1 MTLIAYFDDSGKFD
15 DPIETVT
22 CVGGC
27 IASKQAWDLFKIE
40 WAQVVKRFGISHLHM
55 RTFAHSIGEFTGWE
69 ETKRREFLQVLIE
82 VMCRH
87 VKKPIGAVLPL
98 SQYDEL
104 TEEQKANL
112 PDPYLICFQDCVHA
126 AGLVADELYDPKE
139 TVQLVFAKRP
149 KGDGM
154 VRRDFQ
160 LCKQQLPKGDRLV
173 SLEFDTPQNSLPL
186 QAADLVAYELTQLGR
201 DMLDPS
207 SSPLETM
214 RWPMQQLVDKFFP
227 EIGFY
232 TIQRL
237 LDRVPPGG
245 NAS

>member
-15 DPIETVT
+15 DPNETVN

-27 IASKQAWDLFKIE
+27 IASNQAWDLFKTE
-40 WAQVVKRFGISHLHM
+40 WAQALRRFGISQLHM
-55 RTFAHSIGEFTGWE
+55 RTFAHSVGEFNGWE
-69 ETKRREFLQVLIE
+69 EIRRREFLQALIE

-104 TEEQKANL
+104 TPDQKANL
-112 PDPYLICFQDCVHA
+112 PDPYLICFQDCAHA
-126 AGLVADELYDPKE
+126 VGLVAKELFDPEE

-149 KGDGM
+149 KGDAM
-154 VRRDFQ
+154 VRRDFE
-160 LCKQQLPKGDRLV
+160 LCKQQLPTGDRLISV
-173 SLEFDTPQNSLPL
+173 EFDTPQNALPL
-186 QAADLVAYELTQLGR
+186 QVADLVAYELTQLGR

-227 EIGFY
+227 EIEFY
-232 TIQRL
+232 TTQRL
-237 LDRVPPGG
+237 IDRVPPD
-245 NAS
+245 SRTS